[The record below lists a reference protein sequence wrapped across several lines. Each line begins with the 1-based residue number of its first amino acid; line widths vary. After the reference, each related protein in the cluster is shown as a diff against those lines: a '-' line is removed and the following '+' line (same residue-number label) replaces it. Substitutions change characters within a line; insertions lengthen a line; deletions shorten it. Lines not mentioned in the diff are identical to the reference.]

1 MEKETYTQEQI
12 HSMSEKE
19 FNQVIIGKLDRMI
32 AILDSAIE
40 TISKSSTDEQ

>member
-12 HSMSEKE
+12 HAMSEKE

-32 AILDSAIE
+32 AILDNAIE